1 MLRTKRR
8 MEFFAFY
15 DDQGIARHL
24 ERMAQK
30 GWLIERINNYFW
42 TYRKIEPQRL
52 RFAVTYFPEASDF
65 NPGPT
70 ENQQTFLE
78 YCESA
83 GWQFAAQWCQMQIF
97 YSENPAAVP
106 LETDEFSRLQN
117 IHRCM
122 RKNFLPGNIVILIL
136 MGILMGLQLLSVPRD
151 LLSLLAENAR
161 LITVTMLL
169 LAILSEAGMLL
180 GYYFWRRR
188 SLRSVA
194 NGGSCARGGRFQHR
208 LGGPVW
214 LLVLLLLALYL
225 CSVGAYWPVILIC
238 AAMFSGI
245 TAITLAARAIMRK
258 KGFAKETN
266 IAATAVLILFLS
278 IGFGVGL
285 PGLSDWMRDSG
296 LFEKQPAYIYTTQ
309 TGSSSWDWEVYADP
323 IPLKVEDLRPTDYPH
338 YSYELTERSSPFVS
352 VLKASQ
358 TGFPDGYENDER
370 LVYTVVRL
378 KQKVWYRPVLD
389 SMLRAEE
396 RFRYDGEQDTFL
408 LVEAPQ
414 WGAEEVY
421 QRHIDGQPQ
430 PEYYIC
436 YAPDSILQ
444 LDLSWE
450 PTAQEIAVIREK
462 LGI

>member
-1 MLRTKRR
+1 MLKTRRR

-24 ERMAQK
+24 ERMSQK
-30 GWLIERINNYFW
+30 GWMIERINNYFW

-97 YSENPAAVP
+97 CSENPAAVP
-106 LETDEFSRLQN
+106 LETEEFSRLQN

-122 RKNFLPGNIVILIL
+122 RKNFLPGNIVILIML
-136 MGILMGLQLLSVPRD
+136 GILLGLQLLSVPRD

-161 LITVTMLL
+161 LITVTLLL

-180 GYYFWRRR
+180 GYYFWRGR

-194 NGGSCARGGRFQHR
+194 NGGSCARGGRFQHW

-225 CSVGAYWPVILIC
+225 YSLGSYWPVVLIC

-266 IAATAVLILFLS
+266 IAATVVLILLLS
-278 IGFGVGL
+278 LSFNLVLQGA
-285 PGLSDWMRDSG
+285 SDWMRDAG

-309 TGSSSWDWEVYADP
+309 TGRSSWDWKVYADP
-323 IPLKVEDLRPTDYPH
+323 IPLKVEDLKTTDYPY
-338 YSYELTERSSPFVS
+338 YSCELAERSSPFVS

-358 TGFPDGYENDER
+358 TGFPDDLENER
-370 LVYTVVRL
+370 LLYTVVRL
-378 KQKVWYRPVLD
+378 KQKVWYRPVLE
-389 SMLRAEE
+389 SMLKAEE
-396 RFRYDGEQDTFL
+396 RFRYDGEQDSFL
-408 LVEAPQ
+408 LVDAPQ
-414 WGAEEVY
+414 WGADEVY
-421 QRHIDGQPQ
+421 QRHIDGEPQ
-430 PEYYIC
+430 PEYYVC
-436 YAPDSILQ
+436 YVPDCILQ

-450 PTAQEIAVIREK
+450 PTAQEITVIREK
-462 LGI
+462 LGV

>member
-1 MLRTKRR
+1 MLKTRCR

-30 GWLIERINNYFW
+30 GWMIERINNYFW
-42 TYRKIEPQRL
+42 TYRRIEPQRL

-70 ENQQTFLE
+70 ENQQTFQE

-83 GWQFAAQWCQMQIF
+83 GWRFAVQWCQMQIF
-97 YSENPAAVP
+97 YSENSDAVP
-106 LETDEFSRLQN
+106 LETEEPIRLQN

-122 RKNFLPGNIVILIL
+122 RKNFLPGNIAVMIL
-136 MGILMGLQLLSVPRD
+136 MTILLLLQMVSVPRD
-151 LLSLLAENAR
+151 LLSLLAENTR
-161 LITVTMLL
+161 LITITLLL

-180 GYYFWRRR
+180 GYYFWRGR

-194 NGGSCARGGRFQHR
+194 NGGSCVRGGRFQHW

-238 AAMFSGI
+238 AAMLSGV
-245 TAITLAARAIMRK
+245 TVITLAARAIMRK
-258 KGFAKETN
+258 KGFAKESN

-278 IGFGVGL
+278 IGFGGL
-285 PGLSDWMRDSG
+285 QVVLAGWISDNH
-296 LFEKQPAYIYTTQ
+296 LFQKQPAYIYTTQ

-323 IPLKVEDLRPTDYPH
+323 IPLKVEDLRATDYPH
-338 YSYELTERSSPFVS
+338 YSYEKTERSSPFVS
-352 VLKASQ
+352 VLEASQ
-358 TGFPDGYENDER
+358 TGFPDGLENER

-378 KQKVWYRPVLD
+378 KQEVWFRPVLD

>member
-42 TYRKIEPQRL
+42 TYRKAQPQQL

-97 YSENPAAVP
+97 YNENPAAVP

-136 MGILMGLQLLSVPRD
+136 MGILLGLQLLSIPRD
-151 LLSLLAENAR
+151 LLSLLAENTR
-161 LITVTMLL
+161 LITITLLL

-180 GYYFWRRR
+180 GYYFWRGR

-194 NGGSCARGGRFQHR
+194 NGGSCVRGGRFQHW

-214 LLVLLLLALYL
+214 LLVLLMLALYL

-238 AAMFSGI
+238 AAILSGI
-245 TAITLAARAIMRK
+245 TAISLVARAIMRK
-258 KGFAKETN
+258 KGFAKESN

-278 IGFGVGL
+278 IGFGGL
-285 PGLSDWMRDSG
+285 QVVLAGWISDSH
-296 LFEKQPAYIYTTQ
+296 LFQKQPAYIYTIQ

-323 IPLKVEDLRPTDYPH
+323 IPLTVEDLRPTDYPH

-358 TGFPDGYENDER
+358 TGFPDGFENDER
-370 LVYTVVRL
+370 LLYTVVRL
-378 KQKVWYRPVLD
+378 KQKVWFRPVLE
-389 SMLRAEE
+389 SMLRSEE
-396 RFRYDGEQDTFL
+396 RYRYDGEQDNFL
-408 LVEAPQ
+408 LVDAPQ
-414 WGAEEVY
+414 WGADEVY
-421 QRHIDGQPQ
+421 QRHIDGEPV

-436 YAPDSILQ
+436 YAPACILQ
-444 LDLSWE
+444 LDISWE

-462 LGI
+462 LGV

>member
-1 MLRTKRR
+1 MLKTRRR

-24 ERMAQK
+24 ERMSQK
-30 GWLIERINNYFW
+30 GWMIERINNYFW

-70 ENQQTFLE
+70 ENQQTFQE

-83 GWQFAAQWCQMQIF
+83 GWRFAVQWCQMQIF

-122 RKNFLPGNIVILIL
+122 RKNFLPGNIVILIML
-136 MGILMGLQLLSVPRD
+136 GILLGLQLLSVPRD

-194 NGGSCARGGRFQHR
+194 NGGSCARGGRFQHW
-208 LGGPVW
+208 LGRPVW
-214 LLVLLLLALYL
+214 LLVILLAALYL
-225 CSVGAYWPVILIC
+225 YSVGSYWPLVLIC
-238 AAMFSGI
+238 AVVLAGI
-245 TAITLAARAIMRK
+245 SALTLAVRAVLRGMGVAR
-258 KGFAKETN
+258 ETN
-266 IAATAVLILFLS
+266 IAATAVLIVFLS
-278 IGFGVGL
+278 IGFGVAL
-285 PGLSDWMRDSG
+285 PGLSGWMRDAG
-296 LFEKQPAYIYTTQ
+296 LFQKQPAYIYTTQ
-309 TGSSSWDWEVYADP
+309 NGSSSWDWEVYDDP
-323 IPLKVEDLRPTDYPH
+323 IPLKVEDLRATDYPH
-338 YSYELTERSSPFVS
+338 YSYEKTERSSPFVS
-352 VLKASQ
+352 VMKASQ

>member
-42 TYRKIEPQRL
+42 TYRKIEPRRL

-83 GWQFAAQWCQMQIF
+83 GWRFAAQWCQMQIF
-97 YSENPAAVP
+97 YNESFDAVP
-106 LETDEFSRLQN
+106 LETDEWSRLQN

-122 RKNFLPGNIVILIL
+122 RKNFLPGNLVILIL
-136 MGILMGLQLLSVPRD
+136 MGILLGLQLLSVPRD
-151 LLSLLAENAR
+151 LLSLLAENTR
-161 LITVTMLL
+161 LITVTLLL

-180 GYYFWRRR
+180 GYYLWRRR
-188 SLRSVA
+188 SLRAVA
-194 NGGSCARGGRFQHR
+194 NGGSCAQGGRIQR
-208 LGGPVW
+208 WLGRPVW

-225 CSVGAYWPVILIC
+225 YSLGSYWPVVLIC

-266 IAATAVLILFLS
+266 IAATVVLILLLS
-278 IGFGVGL
+278 LSFNLVLQGA
-285 PGLSDWMRDSG
+285 SDWMRDAG

-309 TGSSSWDWEVYADP
+309 TGRSSWDWEVYADP

-358 TGFPDGYENDER
+358 TGFPDGLEGDER
-370 LVYTVVRL
+370 LLYTVVRL
-378 KQKVWYRPVLD
+378 RQEVWFRPVLE
-389 SMLRAEE
+389 SMLKAEE
-396 RFRYDGEQDTFL
+396 RFRYDGEQDSFL
-408 LVEAPQ
+408 LVDAPQ
-414 WGAEEVY
+414 WGADEVY
-421 QRHIDGQPQ
+421 QRHIDGEPQ
-430 PEYYIC
+430 PEYYVC
-436 YAPDSILQ
+436 YAPACILQ

-450 PTAQEIAVIREK
+450 PTAQEITVIREK
-462 LGI
+462 LGV

>member
-1 MLRTKRR
+1 M
-8 MEFFAFY
+8 
-15 DDQGIARHL
+15 
-24 ERMAQK
+24 
-30 GWLIERINNYFW
+30 IERINNYFW

-70 ENQQTFLE
+70 ENQQTFQE

-83 GWQFAAQWCQMQIF
+83 GWRFAVQWCQMQIF
-97 YSENPAAVP
+97 YSENPDAVP

-161 LITVTMLL
+161 LITVTLLL

-194 NGGSCARGGRFQHR
+194 NGGSCARGGRFQHW

-225 CSVGAYWPVILIC
+225 YSLGSYWPVVLIC

-266 IAATAVLILFLS
+266 IAATVVLILLLS
-278 IGFGVGL
+278 LSFNLVLQGA
-285 PGLSDWMRDSG
+285 SDWMRDSG

-309 TGSSSWDWEVYADP
+309 TGSGSWDWEVYADP

-358 TGFPDGYENDER
+358 TGFPDGLENER
-370 LVYTVVRL
+370 LLYTVVRL
-378 KQKVWYRPVLD
+378 KQEVWFRPVLD

-450 PTAQEIAVIREK
+450 PTTEEIAVIREK

>member
-1 MLRTKRR
+1 MLKTRRR

-24 ERMAQK
+24 ERMSQK
-30 GWLIERINNYFW
+30 GWMIERINNYFW
-42 TYRKIEPQRL
+42 TYRRIEPQRL

-70 ENQQTFLE
+70 ENQQTFQE

-83 GWQFAAQWCQMQIF
+83 GWRFAVQWCQMQIF

-285 PGLSDWMRDSG
+285 PSLSDWMRDSG

-323 IPLKVEDLRPTDYPH
+323 IPLKVQDLRATDYPH
-338 YSYELTERSSPFVS
+338 YSYELTERSSPLVS
-352 VLKASQ
+352 VMKASQ
-358 TGFPDGYENDER
+358 TGFPDGLENER
-370 LVYTVVRL
+370 LLYTVVRL
-378 KQKVWYRPVLD
+378 KQEVWFRPVLE
-389 SMLRAEE
+389 SMLKADE
-396 RFRYDGEQDTFL
+396 RFRYDGEQDSFL
-408 LVEAPQ
+408 LVDAPQ
-414 WGAEEVY
+414 WGADEVY
-421 QRHIDGQPQ
+421 QRHIDGEPQ
-430 PEYYIC
+430 PEYYVC
-436 YAPDSILQ
+436 YAPACILQ

-450 PTAQEIAVIREK
+450 PTAQEITVIREK
-462 LGI
+462 LGV

>member
-1 MLRTKRR
+1 MLKTRRR

-24 ERMAQK
+24 ERMSQK
-30 GWLIERINNYFW
+30 GWMIERINNYFW

-97 YSENPAAVP
+97 CSENPAAVP

-188 SLRSVA
+188 SLRAVA
-194 NGGSCARGGRFQHR
+194 NGGSCARGGRFQHW

-238 AAMFSGI
+238 AAMLSGI

-258 KGFAKETN
+258 KGFAKESN

-278 IGFGVGL
+278 IGFGGL
-285 PGLSDWMRDSG
+285 QVLLAGWISDNH
-296 LFEKQPAYIYTTQ
+296 LFQKQPAYIYTTQ
-309 TGSSSWDWEVYADP
+309 NGSSSWDWNVYDDP
-323 IPLKVEDLRPTDYPH
+323 IPLKVQDLRPTDYPH

-370 LVYTVVRL
+370 LLYTVVRL
-378 KQKVWYRPVLD
+378 KQEVWFRPVLE

>member
-1 MLRTKRR
+1 MLKTRRR

-30 GWLIERINNYFW
+30 GWMIERINNYFW
-42 TYRKIEPQRL
+42 TYRRIEPQRL

-70 ENQQTFLE
+70 ENQQTFQE

-83 GWQFAAQWCQMQIF
+83 GWRFAVQWCQMQIF
-97 YSENPAAVP
+97 YSENPDAVP
-106 LETDEFSRLQN
+106 LETEEPIRLQN

-122 RKNFLPGNIVILIL
+122 RKNFLPGNIAVMIL
-136 MGILMGLQLLSVPRD
+136 MTILLLLQMVSVPRD
-151 LLSLLAENAR
+151 LLSLLAENTR
-161 LITVTMLL
+161 LITVTLLL
-169 LAILSEAGMLL
+169 LAILSEVGMLL
-180 GYYFWRRR
+180 GYYFWRGR

-194 NGGSCARGGRFQHR
+194 NGGSCARSGRFQHW
-208 LGGPVW
+208 LGRPVW
-214 LLVLLLLALYL
+214 LLVILLAALYL
-225 CSVGAYWPVILIC
+225 YRVGSYWLLVLIC
-238 AAMFSGI
+238 AVVLSGI
-245 TAITLAARAIMRK
+245 SALTLAARAIMRK

-278 IGFGVGL
+278 IGFGVGM

-309 TGSSSWDWEVYADP
+309 NGSSTWDWEVYDDP
-323 IPLKVEDLRPTDYPH
+323 IPLKVQDLRPTDYPH
-338 YSYELTERSSPFVS
+338 YSYEKTERSSPFVS
-352 VLKASQ
+352 VMKASQ
-358 TGFPDGYENDER
+358 TGFRDGLENER
-370 LVYTVVRL
+370 LLYTVVRL
-378 KQKVWYRPVLD
+378 KQKVWYRPVLE
-389 SMLRAEE
+389 SMLKAEE
-396 RFRYDGEQDTFL
+396 RFRYDGEQDSFL
-408 LVEAPQ
+408 LVDAPQ
-414 WGAEEVY
+414 WGADEVY
-421 QRHIDGQPQ
+421 QRHIDGEPQ
-430 PEYYIC
+430 PEYYVC
-436 YAPDSILQ
+436 YVPDCILQ

>member
-42 TYRKIEPQRL
+42 TYRKAQPQQL

-97 YSENPAAVP
+97 YNENPAAVP

-136 MGILMGLQLLSVPRD
+136 MGILLGLQLLSIPRD
-151 LLSLLAENAR
+151 LLSLLAENTR
-161 LITVTMLL
+161 LITITLLL

-180 GYYFWRRR
+180 GYYFWRGR

-194 NGGSCARGGRFQHR
+194 NGGSCVRGGRFQHW

-214 LLVLLLLALYL
+214 LLVLLMLALYL

-238 AAMFSGI
+238 AAMLSSI
-245 TAITLAARAIMRK
+245 TAISLAARAIMRK
-258 KGFAKETN
+258 KGFAKESN

-278 IGFGVGL
+278 IGFGGL
-285 PGLSDWMRDSG
+285 QVVLAGWISDNH
-296 LFEKQPAYIYTTQ
+296 LFQKQPAYIYTTQ
-309 TGSSSWDWEVYADP
+309 TGSSSWDWEVYADT
-323 IPLKVEDLRPTDYPH
+323 IPLTVEDLRPTDYPH
-338 YSYELTERSSPFVS
+338 YSYELTEQSSPFVS

-358 TGFPDGYENDER
+358 TGFPDDLENER
-370 LVYTVVRL
+370 LLYTVVRL
-378 KQKVWYRPVLD
+378 KQKVWFRPVLE
-389 SMLRAEE
+389 SMLRSEE
-396 RFRYDGEQDTFL
+396 RYRYDGEQDNFL
-408 LVEAPQ
+408 LVDAPQ
-414 WGAEEVY
+414 WGADEVY
-421 QRHIDGQPQ
+421 QRHIDGEPV

-436 YAPDSILQ
+436 YAPACILQ
-444 LDLSWE
+444 LDISWE

-462 LGI
+462 LGVW

>member
-1 MLRTKRR
+1 
-8 MEFFAFY
+8 
-15 DDQGIARHL
+15 
-24 ERMAQK
+24 
-30 GWLIERINNYFW
+30 
-42 TYRKIEPQRL
+42 
-52 RFAVTYFPEASDF
+52 
-65 NPGPT
+65 
-70 ENQQTFLE
+70 
-78 YCESA
+78 
-83 GWQFAAQWCQMQIF
+83 MQIF

-122 RKNFLPGNIVILIL
+122 RKNFLPGNIVILIML
-136 MGILMGLQLLSVPRD
+136 GILLGLQLLSVPRD

-180 GYYFWRRR
+180 GYYFWRGR

-370 LVYTVVRL
+370 LLYTVVRL
-378 KQKVWYRPVLD
+378 KQEVWFRPVLE

>member
-30 GWLIERINNYFW
+30 GWMIERINNYFW
-42 TYRKIEPQRL
+42 TYRRIELQRL

-97 YSENPAAVP
+97 YNENPAAVP

-122 RKNFLPGNIVILIL
+122 RKNFLPGNIAVMIL
-136 MGILMGLQLLSVPRD
+136 MTILLLLQMVSVPRD
-151 LLSLLAENAR
+151 LLSLLAENTR
-161 LITVTMLL
+161 LITVTLLL

-180 GYYFWRRR
+180 GYYFWRGR

-194 NGGSCARGGRFQHR
+194 NGGSCVRGGRFQHW

-214 LLVLLLLALYL
+214 LLVILLAALYL
-225 CSVGAYWPVILIC
+225 YSVGSYWPLVLIF
-238 AAMFSGI
+238 AVVLAGI
-245 TAITLAARAIMRK
+245 SALTLAARAVLRGMGVAR
-258 KGFAKETN
+258 ETN
-266 IAATAVLILFLS
+266 IAVTAVMIFLLS
-278 IGFGVGL
+278 LSFSVVLQGV
-285 PGLSDWMRDSG
+285 SDWMRDAG
-296 LFEKQPAYIYTTQ
+296 LFQKQPAYIYTTQ
-309 TGSSSWDWEVYADP
+309 NGSSSWDWEVYDDP
-323 IPLKVEDLRPTDYPH
+323 IPLRVQDLRATDYPH
-338 YSYELTERSSPFVS
+338 YSYEKTERSSPFVS
-352 VLKASQ
+352 VMKASQ
-358 TGFPDGYENDER
+358 TGFPDGLEGDER
-370 LVYTVVRL
+370 LLYTVVRL
-378 KQKVWYRPVLD
+378 KQEVWFRPVLD

-396 RFRYDGEQDTFL
+396 RFRYDGEQDAFL